1 MRLRG
6 KQKPEYITLG
16 YDMSHNNSLRHSP
29 GLMKTVLLIAVLVI
43 VAVIALYYIFIGNI
57 DRSEP
62 EILKLDKPIQIIG
75 LEINT
80 TDKDI
85 YRDVGKVANEFNNI
99 VNRNPVPNKREPWA
113 RLNVSKDYNQKTRT
127 FKYIIGDIVTSTEG
141 IPDGLQA
148 YEIPAL
154 TFAVFRIKP
163 KSKIA
168 WAITMGRMKR
178 FIYTEWLPRSGHEA
192 SDIIG
197 DFELHDDRSLG
208 KNPEIELFVALKEQ
222 KDK

>member
-178 FIYTEWLPRSGHEA
+178 FIYTEWLPRSGHEP
-192 SDIIG
+192 SEIIG